1 MALDKR
7 HVRILTGSEFK
18 LMLRSPQG
26 ILALTFLGIY
36 AGWVLA
42 KLAGNADFINRL
54 SAGTLSEE
62 GTFVMVAVKWL
73 VNIDDEV
80 LSRLFVDHSPFLT
93 MLFVMVAFMMPFF
106 TMVVALDQNASD
118 IGSKGIRFFLPRT
131 GRMNLVAGRFLGTA
145 FFWAGVVVVLGVAG
159 TLVALAVDEH
169 HSAAIIFIDGLWFIL
184 GLILI
189 ALPFIAFMALCA
201 VTTGSPLLAVTMG
214 IGCYLGVAL
223 MGGLGGWIH
232 EGLKVIRFVFPA
244 TLRYDLMLGSLSEA
258 LVAVAAM
265 LGYTAVYLFGAGWIF
280 KKRDL

>member
-7 HVRILTGSEFK
+7 HVKIRTASEFK

-36 AGWVLA
+36 AGWVLT
-42 KLAGNADFINRL
+42 KLAGNADFINSL
-54 SAGTLSEE
+54 SSGTLSEE
-62 GTFVMVAVKWL
+62 GTFVMMAVKWL

-80 LSRLFVDHSPFLT
+80 LTRLFVDHSPFLT

-106 TMVVALDQNASD
+106 TMVAALDQNASD

-145 FFWAGVVVVLGVAG
+145 FFWAGVVVLLGVAG

-184 GLILI
+184 GLFLI
-189 ALPFIAFMALCA
+189 ALPFIAFMAMCS
-201 VTTGSPLLAVTMG
+201 VITGSPLLAITMG

-258 LVAVAAM
+258 LIAVAAM
-265 LGYTAVYLFGAGWIF
+265 LGYTAIYLFGAGWIF

>member
-7 HVRILTGSEFK
+7 HVGILTGSEFK

-36 AGWVLA
+36 AGWVLS
-42 KLAGNADFINRL
+42 KLAGNADFINSL

-106 TMVVALDQNASD
+106 TMVAALDQNASD
-118 IGSKGIRFFLPRT
+118 IGTKGIRFFLPRT

-145 FFWAGVVVVLGVAG
+145 FFWAGVVVLLGVAG

-169 HSAAIIFIDGLWFIL
+169 HSAAIILIDGLWFIL
-184 GLILI
+184 GLFLI
-189 ALPFIAFMALCA
+189 ALPFIAFMAMCS
-201 VTTGSPLLAVTMG
+201 VITGSPLLAITMG

-258 LVAVAAM
+258 LIAVAAM
-265 LGYTAVYLFGAGWIF
+265 LGYTVIYLFGAGWIF

>member
-1 MALDKR
+1 MDKR
-7 HVRILTGSEFK
+7 HVKILTGNEFK

-54 SAGTLSEE
+54 ASGNLSEE

-73 VNIDDEV
+73 VNIDDDV
-80 LSRLFVDHSPFLT
+80 LSRIFVDHSPFLT

-131 GRMNLVAGRFLGTA
+131 GRLNLVAGRFLGVTL
-145 FFWAGVVVVLGVAG
+145 FWGVVVVLLGIAG
-159 TLVALAVDEH
+159 TLVALGVDEH
-169 HSAAIIFIDGLWFIL
+169 HSAAIIFVDGLWFIL
-184 GLILI
+184 GLFLI

-223 MGGLGGWIH
+223 MGGLGGWLH
-232 EGLKVIRFVFPA
+232 EGLKVIRFIFPA
-244 TLRYDLMLGSLSEA
+244 TLRYDLMLGSAAEA
-258 LVAVAAM
+258 AVAVLAM

>member
-1 MALDKR
+1 MALDKG

-26 ILALTFLGIY
+26 ILAMTFLCIY
-36 AGWVLA
+36 AGWVLS
-42 KLAGNADFINRL
+42 KLWGNADFINSL
-54 SAGTLSEE
+54 SSGNLSEE

-80 LSRLFVDHSPFLT
+80 LSRLFVDHSPFVT

-106 TMVVALDQNASD
+106 TMVAALDQNASD

-131 GRMNLVAGRFLGTA
+131 GRMNLVAGRFLGTTI
-145 FFWAGVVVVLGVAG
+145 FWAGVVVVLGAAG

-184 GLILI
+184 GLFLI
-189 ALPFIAFMALCA
+189 ALPFIAFMAMCS
-201 VTTGSPLLAVTMG
+201 VITGSPLLAITMG

-232 EGLKVIRFVFPA
+232 EGLKVIRYVFPA
-244 TLRYDLMLGSLSEA
+244 TLRYDLMLGSAAEA
-258 LVAVAAM
+258 VVAAVAM
-265 LGYTAVYLFGAGWIF
+265 LGYTAVYLFSAGWIF

>member
-1 MALDKR
+1 MVLDKG
-7 HVRILTGSEFK
+7 HVGILTGNELK

-54 SAGTLSEE
+54 SSGTLSEE

-131 GRMNLVAGRFLGTA
+131 GRMNLVAGRFLGVTL
-145 FFWAGVVVVLGVAG
+145 FWAGVVILLGVAG
-159 TLVALAVDEH
+159 VLVALAVDQH

-184 GLILI
+184 GLFLI

-201 VTTGSPLLAVTMG
+201 VVTGSPLLAITMG

-244 TLRYDLMLGSLSEA
+244 TLRYDLMLGSLTEA
-258 LVAVAAM
+258 LIAVAAM
-265 LGYTAVYLFGAGWIF
+265 LGYTAVYLFGAAWIF
-280 KKRDL
+280 SKRDL

>member
-1 MALDKR
+1 MALNKR
-7 HVRILTGSEFK
+7 HVRTIGGNEFR

-26 ILALTFLGIY
+26 ILAMTFLGIY
-36 AGWVLA
+36 AGWVLS
-42 KLAGNADFINRL
+42 KLCGNSDFINSL
-54 SAGTLSEE
+54 SSGSLGEE
-62 GTFVMVAVKWL
+62 GTIVMAAVSWL
-73 VNIDDEV
+73 ADLDDE
-80 LSRLFVDHSPFLT
+80 LMSRLFVDHSPFVT
-93 MLFVMVAFMMPFF
+93 MLFVMVAFMLPFF
-106 TMVVALDQNASD
+106 TMVAALDQNASD

-131 GRMNLVAGRFLGTA
+131 GRVNLVVGRFLGTA
-145 FFWAGVVVVLGVAG
+145 AFWSGVLVLLGLIG
-159 TLVALAVDEH
+159 TLVALAVDQN
-169 HSAAIIFIDGLWFIL
+169 HSAALILLDGVWFTL

-189 ALPFIAFMALCA
+189 ALPFVAFMSLCA

-244 TLRYDLMLGSLSEA
+244 TLRYDLMLSDPTGAILAA
-258 LVAVAAM
+258 LAM

>member
-7 HVRILTGSEFK
+7 HVKILTGNEFK

-54 SAGTLSEE
+54 ASGNLSEE

-73 VNIDDEV
+73 VNIDDDV
-80 LSRLFVDHSPFLT
+80 LSRIFVDHSPFLT

-131 GRMNLVAGRFLGTA
+131 GRLNLVAGRFLGVTL
-145 FFWAGVVVVLGVAG
+145 FWGVVVVLLGIAG
-159 TLVALAVDEH
+159 TLVALGVDEH
-169 HSAAIIFIDGLWFIL
+169 HSAAIIFVDGLWFIL
-184 GLILI
+184 GLFLI

-223 MGGLGGWIH
+223 MGGLGGWLH
-232 EGLKVIRFVFPA
+232 EGLKVIRFIFPA
-244 TLRYDLMLGSLSEA
+244 TLRYDLMLGSAAEA
-258 LVAVAAM
+258 AVAVLAM

>member
-7 HVRILTGSEFK
+7 HVKILTGSEFK

-36 AGWVLA
+36 AGWVLT
-42 KLAGNADFINRL
+42 KLAGNADFINSL
-54 SAGTLSEE
+54 SSGTLSEE

-80 LSRLFVDHSPFLT
+80 LTRLFVDHSPFLT

-106 TMVVALDQNASD
+106 TMVAALDQNASD

-145 FFWAGVVVVLGVAG
+145 FFWAGVVVLLGVAG

-184 GLILI
+184 GLFLI
-189 ALPFIAFMALCA
+189 ALPFIAFMAMCS
-201 VTTGSPLLAVTMG
+201 VITGSPLLAITLG

-258 LVAVAAM
+258 LIAVAAM
-265 LGYTAVYLFGAGWIF
+265 LGYTAIYLFGAGWIF

>member
-1 MALDKR
+1 MALDKQ
-7 HVRILTGSEFK
+7 HVGILTGSEFK

-36 AGWVLA
+36 AGWVLS
-42 KLAGNADFINRL
+42 KLAGNADFINSL
-54 SAGTLSEE
+54 ASGTLSEE

-106 TMVVALDQNASD
+106 TMVAALDQNASD
-118 IGSKGIRFFLPRT
+118 IGTKGIRFFLPRT

-145 FFWAGVVVVLGVAG
+145 FFWAGVVVLLGVAG

-169 HSAAIIFIDGLWFIL
+169 HSAAIILIDGLWFIL
-184 GLILI
+184 GLFLI
-189 ALPFIAFMALCA
+189 ALPFIAFMAMCS
-201 VTTGSPLLAVTMG
+201 VITGSPLLAITMG

-244 TLRYDLMLGSLSEA
+244 TLRYDLMLGNLSEA
-258 LVAVAAM
+258 LIAVAAM
-265 LGYTAVYLFGAGWIF
+265 LGYTVIYLFGAGWIF

>member
-1 MALDKR
+1 MRLDKG

-26 ILALTFLGIY
+26 ILAMSFLAIY
-36 AGWVLA
+36 AGWVLT
-42 KLAGNADFINRL
+42 KLVGNAGFINSL
-54 SAGTLSEE
+54 ASGTLSQE
-62 GTFVMVAVKWL
+62 GTVVMAAVKWL
-73 VNIDDEV
+73 ANLDDD
-80 LSRLFVDHSPFLT
+80 LMSRLFVEHSPFLT

-106 TMVVALDQNASD
+106 TMVAALDQNASD

-131 GRMNLVAGRFLGTA
+131 GRMNLVAGRFLGTS
-145 FFWAGVVVVLGVAG
+145 FFWAGVVVLLGVIG
-159 TLVALAVDEH
+159 TLVALAVDQH
-169 HSAAIIFIDGLWFIL
+169 HSAAIIFLDGLWFTL
-184 GLILI
+184 GLLLI
-189 ALPFIAFMALCA
+189 ALPFIAFMALCS

-244 TLRYDLMLGSLSEA
+244 TLRYDLMLGSAAEA
-258 LVAVAAM
+258 AVAAVAM

-280 KKRDL
+280 SKRDL